1 MINNHTIVFNT
12 DDDKRLEKT
21 DIITKLVIEYS
32 A

>member
-1 MINNHTIVFNT
+1 MINNHTTVINA

-21 DIITKLVIEYS
+21 DNITKLVIEYS

>member
-1 MINNHTIVFNT
+1 MINNHTTVFNA

-21 DIITKLVIEYS
+21 DNITKLVIEYS